1 MKRTIKVLLAVC
13 AICATQSNAQVSISG
28 QVREMTGPAIKGAT
42 VRIVHLN
49 LTAMTD
55 DSGFYNFSN
64 VPVRFLAD
72 KSERSGLSILSRHG
86 DVVVTLD
93 RSENVSARIVDMTG
107 RLVFQYP
114 EQRLPPGSHS
124 IGLSD
129 LGAAKAVYLLQ
140 VAAGDETRC
149 AEFVYSQKKITGFMA
164 STNAALTVGARFAKT
179 LGAMAADSMVVTH
192 PNYWGGL
199 DCINTRK
206 ISSTTGVQNYRMFS
220 NDTTSTGW
228 FASQMN
234 FVFTPSAPGAA
245 YYKRTVPDYVFEARQ
260 TQREIEQCIWRL
272 PSEVPSSKRYSTYN
286 LSIDTSVPSQY
297 AAWTSGN
304 NMEVN
309 AAYALNQSWWELLGM
324 EHHEMTHSYQPWY
337 TMAGVTGFGESMADG
352 LRALCGFLYWPAGSR
367 CSGGVNQSYQ
377 GGAKY
382 LYYIELKHPGFI
394 YGLYKS
400 SSASANFPA
409 AVKQVTGESLDS
421 LCKQCETQGM
431 PYTLSRGAY

>member
-1 MKRTIKVLLAVC
+1 
-13 AICATQSNAQVSISG
+13 
-28 QVREMTGPAIKGAT
+28 MTGPAIKGAT
-42 VRIVHLN
+42 VRLVHLN

-72 KSERSGLSILSRHG
+72 KNERSGLSILSRHG

-93 RSENVSARIVDMTG
+93 RSENVSARIFDMTG

-114 EQRLPPGSHS
+114 EQRLLPGSHS

-164 STNAALTVGARFAKT
+164 STDAALTARAGFSKT

-192 PNYWGGL
+192 PNYLGGL

-206 ISSTTGVQNYRMFS
+206 ISSTTGVQNFRMFS

-234 FVFTPSAPGAA
+234 FVFASSSPGAD
-245 YYKRTVPDYVFEARQ
+245 YYKKTVPDYAFELRQ
-260 TQREIEQCIWRL
+260 TQREIEQSFWRL
-272 PSEVPSSKRYSTYN
+272 ASEVPSSKRYSTYN
-286 LSIDTSVPSQY
+286 CSIDNSVPSQY
-297 AAWTSGN
+297 AALTGGN
-304 NMEVN
+304 TMQVN
-309 AAYALNQSWWELLGM
+309 ASYALNKPWWELLGM
-324 EHHEMTHSYQPWY
+324 HHHEMCHSYQPWGD
-337 TMAGVTGFGESMADG
+337 MAGVSGFGESIPDA
-352 LRALCGFLYWPAGSR
+352 LRALCGFLYWPAGTK
-367 CSGGVNQSYQ
+367 CSGGVNQAYQ
-377 GGAKY
+377 GGARY

-394 YGLYKS
+394 YRLYKS
-400 SSASANFPA
+400 SSASTNFPTV
-409 AVKQVTGESLDS
+409 VKQVTGESLDS